1 MTAIFSFFTTGSAG
15 SGRAVSGE
23 LVGVGTEPEDTASDE
38 KGTGQLVSGGVS
50 GFKGEPELL
59 G

>member
-23 LVGVGTEPEDTASDE
+23 LVGVGTEPEDAASDE